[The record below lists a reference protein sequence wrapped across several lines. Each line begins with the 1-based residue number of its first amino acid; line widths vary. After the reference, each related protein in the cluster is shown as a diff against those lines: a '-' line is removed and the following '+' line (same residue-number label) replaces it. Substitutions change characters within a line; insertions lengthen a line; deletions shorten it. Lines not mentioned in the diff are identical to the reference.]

1 MAPAFKVDAVHGRGQ
16 VFGMAR
22 IALVGPGAVGGV
34 IAAWL
39 CQTGRHEVTLCA
51 RRPLGELVVETPS
64 GVITAKPAVLTD
76 PSQATPVDWVL
87 VATKAYDAAGASTW
101 LKGLATKGAPVAIL
115 QNGIEHRERFTSYLP
130 AAQLVPVMVD
140 CPAERAEPTRIRQR
154 GTAKMVVQ
162 DDAYGREFVALFAGT
177 PVEVSTT
184 PDLKSAVWRKLCI
197 NSSGVINALLQQPTA
212 AFQDEKLA
220 DLLRAMVEECMAVG
234 RAEGA
239 VFEAG
244 LAEIILQGQR
254 AAPPDSMNSIHAD
267 RAAGRPMEIDARN
280 GVIVR
285 LGRKHGIATP
295 YNQMAVALL
304 EAMAKSGG
312 L

>member
-1 MAPAFKVDAVHGRGQ
+1 
-16 VFGMAR
+16 MAR
-22 IALVGPGAVGGV
+22 IAIVGPGAVGGV

-39 CQTGRHEVTLCA
+39 CQTGRHQVTLCA
-51 RRPLGELVVETPS
+51 RRPLGELTVETPS
-64 GVITAKPAVLTD
+64 GVITAKPVVLTD

-87 VATKAYDAAGASTW
+87 VATKAYDAAGAALW
-101 LKGLATKGAPVAIL
+101 FKGLAARGAPVAIL
-115 QNGIEHRERFTSYLP
+115 QNGIEHRERFIEYLP
-130 AAQLVPVMVD
+130 AEQLVPVMVD
-140 CPAERAEPTRIRQR
+140 CPAERTEPTHIRQR
-154 GTAKMVVQ
+154 GTGKMVVQ
-162 DDAYGREFVALFAGT
+162 DDARGREFAALFAGT
-177 PVEVSTT
+177 PIEVGLT

-197 NSSGVINALLQQPTA
+197 NSSGVINALVLQPA
-212 AFQDEKLA
+212 GVFRDEKLG

-244 LAEIILQGQR
+244 LADTILRSQHH
-254 AAPPDSMNSIHAD
+254 APPDAVNSIHAD

-304 EAMAKSGG
+304 EAMARK
-312 L
+312 